1 MSTHYY
7 SENVDEVTS
16 NPKNIT
22 VTIFDE
28 VFTFTT
34 DNGVFSKDKLDY
46 ATSLLLKNL
55 ELNENIKTILDVGC
69 GYGPI
74 GIILNKVFKKEV
86 TMVDVNPRALL
97 LTQKNIE
104 NNKVEGKVFKSN
116 CLDDVVEKFD
126 MIITNPPIRAG
137 KEVIYK
143 IFEQSYDSLND
154 GGELWIIIQYSH
166 GAPSTLT
173 KLKSIFNE
181 CEIVL
186 KKKGFYII
194 KSTKMNLT

>member
-7 SENVDEVTS
+7 SENAEDVIS
-16 NPKNIT
+16 NPKDIK

-28 VFTFTT
+28 TFVFTT

-46 ATSLLLKNL
+46 ATSLLLKNI
-55 ELNENIKTILDVGC
+55 EINDKVKNVLDVGC

-74 GIILNKVFKKEV
+74 GIIINKIYKKDI
-86 TMVDVNPRALL
+86 TMVDVNPRALS
-97 LTQKNIE
+97 LTKQNCEKN
-104 NNKVEGKVFKSN
+104 KTTAKVFKSN

-143 IFEQSYDSLND
+143 IFEQSYDKLND
-154 GGELWIIIQYSH
+154 AGELWIIIQYSH
-166 GAPSTLT
+166 GAPSAIN
-173 KLKSIFNE
+173 KLKTIFKN
-181 CEIVL
+181 CETVY

-194 KSTKMNLT
+194 KSTK

>member
-7 SENVDEVTS
+7 SENADEVVS
-16 NPKNIT
+16 NPKDIKVN
-22 VTIFDE
+22 IFDE
-28 VFTFTT
+28 NFIFTT

-46 ATSLLLKNL
+46 ATSLLLKNM
-55 ELNENIKTILDVGC
+55 ELTENKRSLLDVGC

-74 GIILNKVFKKEV
+74 GIILNKVFNKEV
-86 TMVDVNPRALL
+86 TMIDVNPRALS
-97 LTQKNIE
+97 LTKQNVEKN
-104 NNKVEGKVFKSN
+104 NATAKVYKSN

-143 IFEQSYDSLND
+143 IFEQSYDKLND
-154 GGELWIIIQYSH
+154 DGELWIIIQYNH
-166 GAPSTLT
+166 GAPSAIN
-173 KLKSIFNE
+173 KLKTIFNL
-181 CEIVL
+181 CETVY

-194 KSTKMNLT
+194 KCIK